1 MESALYYTTIALG
14 ISIVLNLILK
24 RLGVSPII
32 GYIVTGVM
40 VAYGFDLRHMADSH
54 TLEMIAEFG
63 VVFLMFT
70 IGLEISLQ
78 RLSTMKTDVFFNG
91 ALQVLLSSSIFFI
104 VSYWMMG
111 ISLETAL
118 IVSMALSLS
127 STAVVLTYLKS
138 TKEIARPYGQKSTGI
153 LIFQDIAVIPILI
166 LIGFLSSDGHNIGDV
181 LVQTLLSAFVI
192 VGLLFIVGK
201 RVMSWLL
208 HFSSSSEVDELFM
221 GSVLVIVV
229 SSSLLASYAGF
240 TYSLGAFVA
249 GMIIAETRYHHKV
262 ESDIAPFKDLL
273 LGTFFVTVGMKIDL
287 ALFATHALSIF
298 GILFAVLL
306 TKAAIIFGVIRIH
319 SQSKIAF
326 KTAVALSQVG
336 EFSFAIFALAG
347 NYQLIPA
354 ELSQILVLVV
364 VLSIVATPFI
374 LAKLSL
380 ISGFFFKDISV
391 TESFAMLPGR
401 KNHIIVC
408 GYGVVGKFVAK
419 ELRAEGVDF
428 VVADNSYKH
437 VEEALKDGQ
446 EVYFGD
452 MSKTGIL
459 DKLCTKDSVSVI
471 VTLDNL
477 EKKRLICESIIR
489 YAPKVKLVVKVV
501 SLEEKRELRGLPIS
515 ITIDGKKEVASRLV
529 SEALQCSLN
538 GNNTIRD
545 ENVMV

>member
-1 MESALYYTTIALG
+1 MESALYYVTIALG
-14 ISIVLNLILK
+14 LSIVLNLILK
-24 RLGVSPII
+24 RLGISQII
-32 GYIVTGVM
+32 GYIVTGVT
-40 VAYGFDLRHMADSH
+40 VAYVFDLRHMTDSH

-91 ALQVLLSSSIFFI
+91 ILQVVLSSVIFFI
-104 VSYWMMG
+104 LSYWVFG
-111 ISLETAL
+111 IALETAL

-153 LIFQDIAVIPILI
+153 LIFQDIAVIPMLI
-166 LIGFLSSDGHNIGDV
+166 LIGFLSSDGKNIGDV
-181 LVQTLLSAFVI
+181 LIQTVLSAIVI

-201 RVMSWLL
+201 RVMTWLL

-229 SSSLLASYAGF
+229 ASSLLASYAGF

-262 ESDIAPFKDLL
+262 ETDIAPFKDLL

-287 ALFATHALSIF
+287 ALFTTNALEIF
-298 GILFAVLL
+298 GILIAVLL
-306 TKAAIIFGVIRIH
+306 IKAIVIFSVVRIH
-319 SQSKIAF
+319 SQGKIAF
-326 KTAVALSQVG
+326 KTAIALSQVG

-347 NYQLIPA
+347 NYKLIPS
-354 ELSQILVLVV
+354 EISQLLVLVV

-374 LAKLSL
+374 LSNLSK
-380 ISGFFFKDISV
+380 ISGYFFKDVSV
-391 TESFAMLPGR
+391 TETFAMLPGR

-419 ELRAEGVDF
+419 ALRAEGVDY

-452 MSKTGIL
+452 MSKTAIL

-471 VTLDNL
+471 ITLDNL
-477 EKKRLICESIIR
+477 EKKRLICESIIH
-489 YAPKVKLVVKVV
+489 YAPNVKLVVKVV
-501 SLEEKRELRGLPIS
+501 SLEEKLELRGLPIS
-515 ITIDGKKEVASRLV
+515 ITIDGKREVAARLV
-529 SEALQCSLN
+529 SEALYCN
-538 GNNTIRD
+538 IN
-545 ENVMV
+545 

>member
-1 MESALYYTTIALG
+1 MESVLYYVTIALG
-14 ISIVLNLILK
+14 MSIVVNLILK
-24 RLGVSPII
+24 RFGISQII
-32 GYIVTGVM
+32 GYILTGVT

-70 IGLEISLQ
+70 IGLEVSLQ
-78 RLSTMKTDVFFNG
+78 RLSKMKTDVFLNG
-91 ALQVLLSSSIFFI
+91 SLQVMLSAVIFFTLA
-104 VSYWMMG
+104 YWVFG

-118 IVSMALSLS
+118 ITSMAFSLS
-127 STAVVLTYLKS
+127 STAVVLSYLKT

-166 LIGFLSSDGHNIGDV
+166 LIGFLSSDGKDISEV
-181 LVQTLLSAFVI
+181 LLQTAISAIVI
-192 VGLLFIVGK
+192 VGMLFIVGK
-201 RVMSWLL
+201 RVMTWLL

-229 SSSLLASYAGF
+229 ASSLLASYAGF

-287 ALFATHALSIF
+287 ALFTTHMGEIMA
-298 GILFAVLL
+298 ILFGVLII
-306 TKAAIIFGVIRIH
+306 KAIVIFGVIRIY
-319 SQSKIAF
+319 SQAKIAF
-326 KTAVALSQVG
+326 KTAIALSQVG

-347 NYQLIPA
+347 NNKLIPD

-374 LAKLSL
+374 LTHLAA
-380 ISGFFFKDISV
+380 ISSYFFKDISV
-391 TESFAMLPGR
+391 TETFAMLPGR
-401 KNHIIVC
+401 KNHVIVC

-419 ELRAEGVDF
+419 ALKAEGVDY

-437 VEEALKDGQ
+437 VEEALRDAQ

-452 MSKTGIL
+452 MSKMAIL
-459 DKLCTKDSVSVI
+459 DKLCAKDSVSVI

-477 EKKRLICESIIR
+477 DKKRLICETILR
-489 YAPKVKLVVKVV
+489 YAPNVKLVVKVI
-501 SLEEKRELRGLPIS
+501 SLEEKRALRGLPIS
-515 ITIDGKKEVASRLV
+515 ITIDGKREVAARLV
-529 SEALQCSLN
+529 SEALYCDL
-538 GNNTIRD
+538 
-545 ENVMV
+545 

>member
-1 MESALYYTTIALG
+1 MESALYYVTIAMGL
-14 ISIVLNLILK
+14 SIVLNLILK
-24 RLGVSPII
+24 RLGISQII
-32 GYIVTGVM
+32 GYIVTGVT
-40 VAYGFDLRHMADSH
+40 VAYAFDLRHMADSH
-54 TLEMIAEFG
+54 TLELIAEFG

-70 IGLEISLQ
+70 IGLEVSLQ

-91 ALQVLLSSSIFFI
+91 ILQVGISGLIFFALA
-104 VSYWMMG
+104 YGLLG
-111 ISLETAL
+111 IGLETSL

-138 TKEIARPYGQKSTGI
+138 TKEIVRPYGQKATGI

-166 LIGFLSSDGHNIGDV
+166 LIGFLNSGGENISSV
-181 LVQTLLSAFVI
+181 LLQTAISAFVI
-192 VGLLFIVGK
+192 VGLLFIIGK
-201 RVMSWLL
+201 RVMTWLL

-229 SSSLLASYAGF
+229 ASSLLASYAGF

-262 ESDIAPFKDLL
+262 EADIAPFKDLL

-287 ALFATHALSIF
+287 GLFLDHF
-298 GILFAVLL
+298 GEIIAILLAVMVI
-306 TKAAIIFGVIRIH
+306 KAIVILGVVKIH
-319 SQSKIAF
+319 SQGKIAF

-347 NYQLIPA
+347 NYKLIPDQ
-354 ELSQILVLVV
+354 LSQILVLIV
-364 VLSIVATPFI
+364 VLSIILTPFI
-374 LAKLSL
+374 LSNLSK
-380 ISGFFFKDISV
+380 ISGYFFKDVSV
-391 TESFAMLPGR
+391 TETFAMLPGR

-419 ELRAEGVDF
+419 ALREEGVDY

-452 MSKTGIL
+452 MSKTAIL

-471 VTLDNL
+471 ITLDNL
-477 EKKRLICESIIR
+477 EKKKLICESIVR
-489 YAPKVKLVVKVV
+489 YAPSVKLVVKVV

-515 ITIDGKKEVASRLV
+515 ITIDGKREVASRLV
-529 SEALQCSLN
+529 SEALYCNL
-538 GNNTIRD
+538 
-545 ENVMV
+545 

>member
-1 MESALYYTTIALG
+1 MESALYYVTIALG
-14 ISIVLNLILK
+14 MSIVVNLILK
-24 RLGVSPII
+24 RFGISPII
-32 GYIVTGVM
+32 GYILTGVT
-40 VAYGFDLRHMADSH
+40 VAYGFDLRHMTDSH

-70 IGLEISLQ
+70 IGLEVSLQ

-91 ALQVLLSSSIFFI
+91 SLQVILSAVIFF
-104 VSYWMMG
+104 VFSYLVFG

-166 LIGFLSSDGHNIGDV
+166 LIGFLSSDGKDISDV
-181 LVQTLLSAFVI
+181 LIQTSISAFVI
-192 VGLLFIVGK
+192 VGSLFIVGK
-201 RVMSWLL
+201 RVMTWLL

-229 SSSLLASYAGF
+229 ASSLLASYVGF

-287 ALFATHALSIF
+287 GLFVTYF
-298 GILFAVLL
+298 GEIMAILIGVLIV
-306 TKAAIIFGVIRIH
+306 KAIVIFGVIRIY

-326 KTAVALSQVG
+326 KTAIALSQVG

-347 NYQLIPA
+347 NHKLIPD

-364 VLSIVATPFI
+364 VLSIVGTPFI
-374 LAKLSL
+374 LANVSK
-380 ISGFFFKDISV
+380 ISSYFFKDISV
-391 TESFAMLPGR
+391 TETFAMLPGR
-401 KNHIIVC
+401 KNHVIVC

-419 ELRAEGVDF
+419 ALKAEGVDY

-437 VEEALKDGQ
+437 VEEALRDGQ

-452 MSKTGIL
+452 MSKTAIL
-459 DKLCTKDSVSVI
+459 DKLCAKDSVSII

-477 EKKRLICESIIR
+477 EKKRLICETIIR
-489 YAPKVKLVVKVV
+489 YAPKVKLVVKVI
-501 SLEEKRELRGLPIS
+501 SLEEKRALRGLPIS
-515 ITIDGKKEVASRLV
+515 ITIDGKREVAARLV
-529 SEALQCSLN
+529 SEALHCEIS
-538 GNNTIRD
+538 
-545 ENVMV
+545 

>member
-1 MESALYYTTIALG
+1 MESALYYVTIALG
-14 ISIVLNLILK
+14 MSIVVNLILK
-24 RLGVSPII
+24 RFGISPII
-32 GYIVTGVM
+32 GYILTGVT
-40 VAYGFDLRHMADSH
+40 VAYGFDLRHMTDSH

-70 IGLEISLQ
+70 IGLEVSLQ

-91 ALQVLLSSSIFFI
+91 SLQVILSSIIFF
-104 VSYWMMG
+104 VFSYLVFG

-138 TKEIARPYGQKSTGI
+138 TKEIARPYGHKSTGI

-166 LIGFLSSDGHNIGDV
+166 LIGFLSSDGKDIGDV
-181 LVQTLLSAFVI
+181 LIQTSISALVI
-192 VGLLFIVGK
+192 VGSLFIVGK
-201 RVMSWLL
+201 RVMTWLL
-208 HFSSSSEVDELFM
+208 HFSSTSEVDELFM

-229 SSSLLASYAGF
+229 ASSLLASYAGF

-287 ALFATHALSIF
+287 GLFVTHF
-298 GILFAVLL
+298 GEIMAILIGVLIV
-306 TKAAIIFGVIRIH
+306 KAIVIFGVIRIY
-319 SQSKIAF
+319 SQAKIAF
-326 KTAVALSQVG
+326 KTAIALSQVG

-347 NYQLIPA
+347 NHKLIPD

-364 VLSIVATPFI
+364 VLSIVGTPFI
-374 LAKLSL
+374 LANLSK
-380 ISGFFFKDISV
+380 ISSYFFKDISV
-391 TESFAMLPGR
+391 TETFAMLPGR
-401 KNHIIVC
+401 KNHVIVC

-419 ELRAEGVDF
+419 ALKAEGVDY

-437 VEEALKDGQ
+437 VEEALRDGQ

-452 MSKTGIL
+452 MSKTAIL
-459 DKLCTKDSVSVI
+459 DKLCTKDSVSII

-477 EKKRLICESIIR
+477 EKKRLICETIIR
-489 YAPKVKLVVKVV
+489 YAPKVKLVVKVI
-501 SLEEKRELRGLPIS
+501 SLEEKRALRGLPIS
-515 ITIDGKKEVASRLV
+515 ITIDGKREVAARLV
-529 SEALQCSLN
+529 SEALHCEIN
-538 GNNTIRD
+538 
-545 ENVMV
+545 

>member
-1 MESALYYTTIALG
+1 MESALYYVTIALG
-14 ISIVLNLILK
+14 LSIVLNLILK
-24 RLGVSPII
+24 RLGISQII
-32 GYIVTGVM
+32 GYIFTGVT
-40 VAYGFDLRHMADSH
+40 VAYAFDLRHMSDSH

-91 ALQVLLSSSIFFI
+91 ILQVSLSSLIFFI
-104 VSYWMMG
+104 LSYGVLG

-127 STAVVLTYLKS
+127 STAVVLTYLKT

-153 LIFQDIAVIPILI
+153 LIFQDIAVIPMLI
-166 LIGFLSSDGHNIGDV
+166 LIGFLSSDGKNIGDV
-181 LVQTLLSAFVI
+181 LIQTILSAIVI
-192 VGLLFIVGK
+192 IGLLFIVGK
-201 RVMSWLL
+201 RVMTWLL
-208 HFSSSSEVDELFM
+208 HFSSRSEVDEFFM

-229 SSSLLASYAGF
+229 GASLLAHMFGF

-262 ESDIAPFKDLL
+262 ETDIAPFKDLL

-287 ALFATHALSIF
+287 SLFFTHGWDIF
-298 GILFAVLL
+298 GIVAGVLL
-306 TKAAIIFGVIRIH
+306 IKAIVIFGVVRIH
-319 SQSKIAF
+319 SQGKIAF
-326 KTAVALSQVG
+326 KTAIALSQVG
-336 EFSFAIFALAG
+336 EFSFAIFALAA
-347 NYQLIPA
+347 NHKLIPS
-354 ELSQILVLVV
+354 ELSQILVLSV

-374 LAKLSL
+374 LANLSK
-380 ISGFFFKDISV
+380 ISGYFFKDVSI
-391 TESFAMLPGR
+391 TETFAMLPGR

-419 ELRAEGVDF
+419 SLQEIGADY
-428 VVADNSYKH
+428 VVIDNSYKH
-437 VEEALKDGQ
+437 VQEALTEGQ

-452 MSKTGIL
+452 MSKASIL
-459 DKLCTKDSVSVI
+459 DKLCTKDAVSVI

-477 EKKRLICESIIR
+477 EKKRLICESIVH
-489 YAPKVKLVVKVV
+489 YAPNVKLVVKVV
-501 SLEEKRELRGLPIS
+501 SLEEKEELEGLPIS

-529 SEALQCSLN
+529 SEALYCS
-538 GNNTIRD
+538 IS
-545 ENVMV
+545 